1 MVFDVREWVKDR
13 ATENRVEDV
22 RNPGE
27 YNATTWDRIVGGALG
42 VNVDQAVD
50 DHTGR
55 IKSKEVDDYLTSIGQ
70 TRESLGLK
78 PGSSLNEASGAYTK
92 FKRTQQETD
101 SETAFTRSLKPL
113 QMEMQAGRE
122 QREAETALAREKLK
136 QSNNLTLLQ
145 LSQQNDQ
152 RIAELQYQKMRDRK
166 TDQQYNERMEQ
177 LDRKDRRT
185 AMSNIAAGLASLGA
199 AFAL

>member
-1 MVFDVREWVKDR
+1 MEFLQNWIRDR
-13 ATENRVEDV
+13 AVENRVEDV

-27 YNATTWDRIVGGALG
+27 YNATTWDRIVGGVTG
-42 VNVDQAVD
+42 TNVDQAVD
-50 DHTGR
+50 DHTGK
-55 IKSKEVDDYLTSIGQ
+55 IKTKEVDDYLTSIGQ
-70 TRESLGLK
+70 TRESLGLT

-92 FKRTQQETD
+92 FQRTQKEKD
-101 SETAFTRSLKPL
+101 SETAFDRSLQPL
-113 QMEMQAGRE
+113 KMEMQA
-122 QREAETALAREKLK
+122 QRAQADKELQLAREKLQ

-145 LSQQNDQ
+145 MSQQNDQ
-152 RIAELQYQKMRDRK
+152 KIAELQYQKQRDRK
-166 TDQQYNERMEQ
+166 TDMQYNERMEQ